1 MINNPILNLKNGFPN
16 GMEWTQSN
24 ITGESINS
32 IYYANGI
39 WVASSGDSTGLYYSE
54 DGKTWTQSNITS
66 RNFGSICN
74 ANGIWVVGSTG
85 LYYSED
91 GKTWT
96 KGGGPSVY
104 YYHVNHANGIWVA
117 SSANS
122 NRTGLDQGEDGRT
135 WTQPNITSGKF
146 DYPYNANGIWVDGRQ
161 SSQGLYYSENGKTW
175 TQSNMTSYSFS
186 EIFNANGIW
195 VACYD
200 NNKVSGSRGLYY
212 SEDGKTWTQSNI
224 TSGVFRGVRSANGI
238 WVACG
243 IEGLLYSE
251 DGKIWTQSN
260 MTGPNKSFNAAYSA
274 NGIWVACG
282 TGDIGLYYSEDGKT
296 WTQSNKT
303 DRNFYNVYNANGIW
317 VACGDDGLYYS
328 VTWEENGGSSGGGSS
343 GGSTTISLQT
353 KSVTP
358 SESIQ
363 NITPDS
369 GYNGLSKVTVGAIQT
384 ETKTVTANG
393 TVTPSSGK
401 YLKQVTVN
409 VPPTGIDTSD
419 ATATASDIAENKTA
433 YVNGEKITGS
443 ILVMDGAS
451 FQAPNISWDSSKSR
465 LKLSGTS
472 SEKYIYKKGAELIM
486 YCSGGRLGDA
496 TAADVAQG
504 KTFTSAAGL
513 KVTGT
518 RVGSGG
524 IDTSDA
530 TATASDIVENK
541 TAYVNGEK
549 VTGSLTFSNGIN
561 FGSANA
567 SWDSQNSR
575 LVLSGNNPFKCAIY
589 ENGTSEM
596 YCTSDKLGNAT
607 AADVAQ
613 GKTFTSAAGL
623 KITGTATVSTPTLQS
638 KTVSPSTSQQIIT
651 PDNGYDGL
659 SQITVNAMPSGK
671 LNTPTVSSSGLIT
684 AQVGT
689 SGYLASGTKVTK
701 QLTTQAAKTV
711 TPTASEQTVVN
722 SGVYTTGA
730 VKVAAVPSE
739 TKTITANGTYTP
751 SSGKFFSSVT
761 VNVPSS
767 GGGGSSNNNCE
778 AYHITSTSAKL
789 NFKTTG
795 TVKVWGYGTAA
806 SGYMTSMYAFV
817 GDGYYKSASW
827 GSPTKTS
834 ASFSIASD
842 GTLSGLPNMSACDLL
857 VTIGV

>member
-1 MINNPILNLKNGFPN
+1 MINNPILNLKGGFPN
-16 GMEWTQSN
+16 GMEWTKSN
-24 ITGESINS
+24 ITTGGFNTIH
-32 IYYANGI
+32 YANGI
-39 WVASSGDSTGLYYSE
+39 WVAGGDSPTTYE
-54 DGKTWTQSNITS
+54 W
-66 RNFGSICN
+66 
-74 ANGIWVVGSTG
+74 
-85 LYYSED
+85 
-91 GKTWT
+91 
-96 KGGGPSVY
+96 
-104 YYHVNHANGIWVA
+104 
-117 SSANS
+117 
-122 NRTGLDQGEDGRT
+122 
-135 WTQPNITSGKF
+135 SG
-146 DYPYNANGIWVDGRQ
+146 
-161 SSQGLYYSENGKTW
+161 GLYYSENGKTW
-175 TQSNMTSYSFS
+175 TQSNITEDNVYHLHY
-186 EIFNANGIW
+186 ENRIW
-195 VACYD
+195 VAFCER
-200 NNKVSGSRGLYY
+200 NFYY
-212 SEDGKTWTQSNI
+212 SEDGKTWTDCNTTDSNYNVSSGCYADGIWAGACKNDNGLCYSKDGKTWTKSNI
-224 TSGVFRGVRSANGI
+224 TSGDFGFIYNADGI
-238 WVACG
+238 WVAG
-243 IEGLLYSE
+243 NFNGA
-251 DGKIWTQSN
+251 
-260 MTGPNKSFNAAYSA
+260 NKSKSY
-274 NGIWVACG
+274 
-282 TGDIGLYYSEDGKT
+282 
-296 WTQSNKT
+296 
-303 DRNFYNVYNANGIW
+303 
-317 VACGDDGLYYS
+317 GLYYS

-363 NITPDS
+363 NITPDA

-393 TVTPSSGK
+393 TVKPSAGK

-419 ATATASDIAENKTA
+419 ATATASDKEENKKA

-530 TATASDIVENK
+530 TATASDIVEDK

-549 VTGSLTFSNGIN
+549 VTGSLIFSNGIN

-613 GKTFTSAAGL
+613 GKTCTSAAGL
-623 KITGTATVSTPTLQS
+623 KVTGTATVRTPTLQS

-651 PDNGYDGL
+651 PDSGYDGL

-711 TPTASEQTVVN
+711 TPTASEQTVVD
-722 SGVYTTGA
+722 SAVYTTGA

-739 TKTITANGTYTP
+739 TKNITANGTYTP

-767 GGGGSSNNNCE
+767 SGGGSSDNNCE

-795 TVKVWGYGTAA
+795 TVKVWGYGTAT
-806 SGYMTSMYAFV
+806 SGYMTSMYAFC
-817 GDGYYKSASW
+817 GDGYYRSASW

-834 ASFSIASD
+834 ASFSVNAD